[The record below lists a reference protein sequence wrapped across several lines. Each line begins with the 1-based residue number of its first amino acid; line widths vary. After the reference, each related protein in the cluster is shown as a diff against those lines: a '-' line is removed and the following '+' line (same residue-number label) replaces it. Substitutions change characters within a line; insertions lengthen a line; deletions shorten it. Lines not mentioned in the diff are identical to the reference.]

1 MMTFAWR
8 HLSHHIL
15 SPGRD
20 SNLEP
25 PERKAEVL
33 SNELRR
39 SLEARLVLLHWKPI
53 HYSDVQRRIKHHA
66 SLFPRRCLVH
76 IRSLHILHPIEERG
90 CVIVGL

>member
-1 MMTFAWR
+1 MMTFAWM
-8 HLSHHIL
+8 HFSHHIL

-25 PERKAEVL
+25 LERKAGVL
-33 SNELRR
+33 YNELRR
-39 SLEARLVLLHWKPI
+39 SAEARLVLLPRKPI
-53 HYSDVQRRIKHHA
+53 HYPDVQRRITHHA

-76 IRSLHILHPIEERG
+76 NRNLHILHPLEERG